1 MVYGSWPP
9 QSSFESRL
17 QVLAQPEKRIEQSQH
32 RTNPPP
38 AQVSHVVREWSCQS
52 PGEFSSW
59 LHRREPRVSAL
70 RARRRESG
78 RGTHTKCVI
87 YTYIRTTFG
96 QIDQGRRSPKVS
108 DHSDHVVRKN
118 SVTSQRWIMI
128 TFDSLNESINF
139 SNKRTR
145 TE

>member
-32 RTNPPP
+32 RTPPP

-78 RGTHTKCVI
+78 RGTHTHEMRNIHV
-87 YTYIRTTFG
+87 YTY
-96 QIDQGRRSPKVS
+96 
-108 DHSDHVVRKN
+108 
-118 SVTSQRWIMI
+118 
-128 TFDSLNESINF
+128 NF
-139 SNKRTR
+139 RPN
-145 TE
+145 